1 MYLSKKRKRIK
12 VLSSDQKAL
21 VIFDT
26 FKGQVVNEVLESCI
40 LVTTVTA
47 NMTKYYQPLDLMVNE
62 YAKKFLAKHFNEW
75 NTAQISKQ
83 FKNGKAL
90 DEVDVKVRFSVV
102 KHLDT

>member
-1 MYLSKKRKRIK
+1 M
-12 VLSSDQKAL
+12 
-21 VIFDT
+21 
-26 FKGQVVNEVLESCI
+26 VNEVLESCI
-40 LVTTVTA
+40 LVTTITA

-90 DEVDVKVRFSVV
+90 DEIDVKLRFSVI
-102 KHLDT
+102 KHLDTEWLMSLYNEFTSSFKNSFVF